1 MTEHAVFAGL
11 LVLLICAW
19 AWVCQMAAD
28 LFFGGR

>member
-1 MTEHAVFAGL
+1 MTEAAL

>member
-1 MTEHAVFAGL
+1 MTESFL

-19 AWVCQMAAD
+19 AWVCQVAAE

>member
-1 MTEHAVFAGL
+1 MSEAFL

-19 AWVCQMAAD
+19 AWVCQMAAE